1 MQLLVKC
8 LYMLLITTYKMSH
21 NSKTYFHEMLIVSPG
36 ELSNM
41 KKGERAANA
50 TPLLFNHHP
59 LPFFL
64 FIEKVLSLQYDHLHF
79 LSNRSTFNNDATCQY
94 HEKPSFILIFWQ
106 L

>member
-41 KKGERAANA
+41 KKGERAANPSA
-50 TPLLFNHHP
+50 FYPPPPLS
-59 LPFFL
+59 FF
-64 FIEKVLSLQYDHLHF
+64 IYRKC
-79 LSNRSTFNNDATCQY
+79 A
-94 HEKPSFILIFWQ
+94 ILAV
-106 L
+106 